1 MAVDKCSDKKWQ
13 HAALSDNDKVIKNPM
28 SVILG
33 EIKIKSKHF
42 TLTVRLRE
50 KMPYKTQDQ
59 ICILIVAVF
68 QVTTCCL
75 PRIIQLKFC

>member
-1 MAVDKCSDKKWQ
+1 MAVAKNSDKKWQ
-13 HAALSDNDKVIKNPM
+13 HAALSDNDKVIKNLM

-33 EIKIKSKHF
+33 EIKIKSHF
-42 TLTVRLRE
+42 TLTVRLKE
-50 KMPYKTQDQ
+50 NMPNKTQDQ

-75 PRIIQLKFC
+75 PGIIQLKFC